1 MKKHFGIWVSESTVG
16 LHLHQLDLSCQT
28 PCYRAVEQD
37 QATVERFLEVKF
49 PTIQR
54 LAEKRGA
61 DIAFE
66 DEGGVGIMT
75 RSGRPWGEVG
85 HPPEVAVTDRRGGYH
100 VLSIVTATGEW
111 RYSLEEANIKGER

>member
-1 MKKHFGIWVSESTVG
+1 MG
-16 LHLHQLDLSCQT
+16 LPLHPLDLSCQT
-28 PCYRAVEQD
+28 PCYRAVAQD
-37 QATVERFLEVKF
+37 QAKVERFLEVKF

-61 DIAFE
+61 DIAVE

-75 RSGRPWGEVG
+75 RSGRTWGAVG
-85 HPPEVAVTDRRGGYH
+85 HPPEVAVTDRRGGDN

-111 RYSLEEANIKGER
+111 RDSLEEANINGER